1 MSRRGGPRA
10 TTPVLMLHHVEP
22 EPLAP
27 PPRHPDSYLTPE
39 ELDRQLGRLDRW
51 GFRTVTLAEAAAA
64 WHQRRR
70 LPGKT
75 VVLTFDDGCR
85 CFAERAVPALA
96 ARGMTAS
103 VYAVGGLLGAD
114 NAWDLAAGERREQL
128 MDTAALAETIAAG
141 FEVGS
146 HGRTHRDLSRLE
158 GAELDRELAGS
169 KRDLEDALGRGVHTL
184 AWPYG
189 RTSPAARRAARRAGY
204 SAAAAIHRHPGAAA
218 GDPWALPRQPLRPG
232 EGGFELWLKARGLY
246 AAWSRLPRLGVLGAL
261 RNREARR
268 R

>member
-1 MSRRGGPRA
+1 MSRGSGARA
-10 TTPVLMLHHVEP
+10 ATPVLMLHHVEP
-22 EPLAP
+22 APLAP

-39 ELDRQLGRLDRW
+39 ELDRQLDRLAGW
-51 GFRTVTLAEAAAA
+51 GFRTATLAEAAAA

-70 LPGKT
+70 LPPKT

-85 CFAERAVPALA
+85 CFGERAVPALA

-103 VYAVGGLLGAD
+103 VFAVSGLVGTD
-114 NAWDLAAGERREQL
+114 NAWDLAAGERREPL
-128 MDTAALAETIAAG
+128 MDRAALVEAAAAG
-141 FEVGS
+141 CEVGS

-158 GAELDRELAGS
+158 GAELDREVAGS
-169 KRDLEDALGRGVHTL
+169 KRDLEDLLGRSVHTL

-189 RTSPAARRAARRAGY
+189 RTSPAARRAAKRAGY
-204 SAAAAIHRHPGAAA
+204 AAAAAIHRHPGAVA

-246 AAWSRLPRLGVLGAL
+246 AVWSRLPRLGVLGAL

-268 R
+268 